1 MEEKGTKYTKKLFKN
16 YLQRCKT
23 VIKCNYFSKVYE
35 TLARLMCFLDLAMER
50 LRKCIHKKEEKIMK
64 KKLALLLTALLVFTT
79 TACGADN
86 SSEPAA
92 PADNAETE
100 SAAAPETSGGGVKR
114 KLRQMRPGMLL
125 RQRHRTNR
133 EDGQSVLRT
142 VKLPMTIT
150 A

>member
-1 MEEKGTKYTKKLFKN
+1 
-16 YLQRCKT
+16 
-23 VIKCNYFSKVYE
+23 
-35 TLARLMCFLDLAMER
+35 
-50 LRKCIHKKEEKIMK
+50 MK
-64 KKLALLLTALLVFTT
+64 RKLALLLTALLVFTT

-86 SSEPAA
+86 SSESAA
-92 PADNAETE
+92 PADNAGAE

-114 KLRQMRPGMLL
+114 KLRQMRPGMLP
-125 RQRHRTNR
+125 RRHRTNR